1 MPFIHTYIIIHSYMK
16 NNKRKCNKNQIPAIS
31 VFFFFDLFYHY
42 YRFLLVNITSLYC
55 KFITVKVGIRTRD
68 DGYYFLLL
76 LLCIAL
82 IENEEIVLFRRGVHS
97 IISTSDRIFF
107 LIWESRVFLDHELVQ
122 HFLNVC
128 SIKYTVWLVE
138 FFFHH

>member
-1 MPFIHTYIIIHSYMK
+1 MIKES
-16 NNKRKCNKNQIPAIS
+16 AIKIRYAS
-31 VFFFFDLFYHY
+31 SFFFFDLFYHY

-68 DGYYFLLL
+68 DGYHLLL

-97 IISTSDRIFF
+97 IISTSDRIF
-107 LIWESRVFLDHELVQ
+107 LWI
-122 HFLNVC
+122 
-128 SIKYTVWLVE
+128 
-138 FFFHH
+138 

>member
-1 MPFIHTYIIIHSYMK
+1 M
-16 NNKRKCNKNQIPAIS
+16 
-31 VFFFFDLFYHY
+31 
-42 YRFLLVNITSLYC
+42 
-55 KFITVKVGIRTRD
+55 KVGIRTRD

-97 IISTSDRIFF
+97 IISTSDRFF
-107 LIWESRVFLDHELVQ
+107 FDLRIASFFLDHELVQ

-128 SIKYTVWLVE
+128 SIKYTV
-138 FFFHH
+138 

>member
-1 MPFIHTYIIIHSYMK
+1 M
-16 NNKRKCNKNQIPAIS
+16 
-31 VFFFFDLFYHY
+31 
-42 YRFLLVNITSLYC
+42 
-55 KFITVKVGIRTRD
+55 KVGIRTRD

-107 LIWESRVFLDHELVQ
+107 FFDLSFLDHELVQ

-128 SIKYTVWLVE
+128 SIKYTV
-138 FFFHH
+138 

>member
-1 MPFIHTYIIIHSYMK
+1 M
-16 NNKRKCNKNQIPAIS
+16 
-31 VFFFFDLFYHY
+31 
-42 YRFLLVNITSLYC
+42 NITSLYC

-68 DGYYFLLL
+68 DGYHLLL

-107 LIWESRVFLDHELVQ
+107 FDLRIASFLDHELVQ

-128 SIKYTVWLVE
+128 SIKYTV
-138 FFFHH
+138 